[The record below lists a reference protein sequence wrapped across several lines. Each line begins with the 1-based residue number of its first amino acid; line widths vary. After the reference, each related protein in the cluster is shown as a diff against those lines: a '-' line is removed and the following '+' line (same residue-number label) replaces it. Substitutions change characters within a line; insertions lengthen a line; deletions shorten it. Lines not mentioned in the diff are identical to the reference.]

1 MLPSYHPSDACTHA
15 AQVRLLFSE
24 RFKELHA
31 EAPPL
36 DVHMPPLA
44 GAVRSHPEYDDDFY
58 DDDYEEEEEDFDDM
72 MGGGYDDFDEDGE
85 DWGDDEGLDDDG
97 EMFW

>member
-1 MLPSYHPSDACTHA
+1 M
-15 AQVRLLFSE
+15 LFSE

-58 DDDYEEEEEDFDDM
+58 DDDYEEEEEDFD
-72 MGGGYDDFDEDGE
+72 EDGE